1 MRKTMSLVLSLTF
14 ISTVLFGCQSGDN
27 TTKNTD
33 KNKIEQETEVV
44 TKTDIDKIETN
55 QQSEEDNEKLKL
67 VGEISKIKISEL
79 GKIRVIVFED
89 DESIETI
96 ESIISSAVKEE
107 GIVNMVNPEF
117 KMFVFYTN
125 DDNEQSFYLWIGEKG
140 ERSTFMNSNDTNT
153 IYTVSEEMTDKLIDL
168 IE

>member
-1 MRKTMSLVLSLTF
+1 MSLVLSLTF

-27 TTKNTD
+27 TTKDTD

-44 TKTDIDKIETN
+44 TKTDIDKIV
-55 QQSEEDNEKLKL
+55 S
-67 VGEISKIKISEL
+67 ISKSK
-79 GKIRVIVFED
+79 GFDPTVFND
-89 DESIETI
+89 DKSIETFNTI
-96 ESIISSAVKEE
+96 FTSAVKEE

-117 KMFVFYTN
+117 YIDVVYS
-125 DDNEQSFYLWIGEKG
+125 NENKQSFLLWVGEKG
-140 ERSTFMNSNDTNT
+140 QRSTFMNSNDTNT

>member
-1 MRKTMSLVLSLTF
+1 MSLVLSLTF

-27 TTKNTD
+27 TTKDTD

-44 TKTDIDKIETN
+44 TKTDIDKIV
-55 QQSEEDNEKLKL
+55 S
-67 VGEISKIKISEL
+67 ISKSK
-79 GKIRVIVFED
+79 GFDPTVFND
-89 DESIETI
+89 DKSIETFNTI
-96 ESIISSAVKEE
+96 FTSAVKEE

-117 KMFVFYTN
+117 YIDVVYS
-125 DDNEQSFYLWIGEKG
+125 NENKQSFNLWVGEKG

>member
-1 MRKTMSLVLSLTF
+1 MSLVLSLTF

-27 TTKNTD
+27 TTKDTD

-44 TKTDIDKIETN
+44 TKTDIDKIV
-55 QQSEEDNEKLKL
+55 S
-67 VGEISKIKISEL
+67 ISKSK
-79 GKIRVIVFED
+79 GFDPTVFND
-89 DESIETI
+89 DKSIETFNTI
-96 ESIISSAVKEE
+96 FTSAVKEE

-117 KMFVFYTN
+117 YIDVVYS
-125 DDNEQSFYLWIGEKG
+125 NENKQSFNLWVGEKG

-168 IE
+168 IELQ